1 MGYALLR
8 EKAPLGQKVED
19 LGLHLENVLLSDCC
33 VRGKSAAND
42 ECASGA
48 VLPGQYF
55 DQETNLHYN
64 HFRYYDPELGRY
76 ITSDPIGLD
85 GGKNTYS
92 YANQNS
98 VRFYDILGLKVTCQW
113 IVQKY
118 YNKTTPKLLQPELGY
133 NKRECVLLAGGPTS
147 NPPDPY
153 DNRERN
159 SRGRGKGRGGPA
171 LDFQW
176 RLDCY
181 NKWIVTQEAVWGQ
194 DVERWMQGYMRCTDS
209 CTGKVTNH
217 KGSDRPANNPPDIS

>member
-55 DQETNLHYN
+55 DEETNLHYN

-76 ITSDPIGLD
+76 ITSDPIGLLA
-85 GGKNTYS
+85 GLNTYS

-98 VRFYDILGLKVTCQW
+98 VRFYDPDGKIIVNPWTILKSIEYADCMARCLRGNLPKICGGEESPSGIAACAALCAVKTF
-113 IVQKY
+113 VPGKKY
-118 YNKTTPKLLQPELGY
+118 AKKIKLFYRYARRAYN
-133 NKRECVLLAGGPTS
+133 R
-147 NPPDPY
+147 
-153 DNRERN
+153 NRNR
-159 SRGRGKGRGGPA
+159 
-171 LDFQW
+171 
-176 RLDCY
+176 
-181 NKWIVTQEAVWGQ
+181 
-194 DVERWMQGYMRCTDS
+194 
-209 CTGKVTNH
+209 
-217 KGSDRPANNPPDIS
+217 